1 MIIRNNIKKILKI
14 TSTTEIK
21 RISFRKDINILRAI
35 AVLAVVFY
43 HAEIEFF
50 KGGWLGVDIFFVIS
64 GYLISNIIISEL
76 NEGTFLFKNFYIKRI
91 KRILPALVSTLL
103 FTIPLA
109 YFFLSPFPMLEYGKS
124 LMSSLFFYSN
134 YYFNSLDFYNS
145 EPSKFFPLLHT
156 WSLSIEEQFYILFP
170 GFIVLIFKLKKSYLF
185 ASVSSVFFI
194 SIFINSLTGAS
205 EKFYLMQ
212 YRIWELLFGC
222 LIMIISQNLKV
233 RKTNVIGFIIIAFS
247 IVFFDD
253 SLVNN
258 IEPKLMVTLGTS
270 LFLASPST
278 KLQIENFFISGLERI
293 GLISYSLYL
302 FHQPVY
308 AFFRIF
314 LKKQQSEE
322 NLLLVFVIFLFL
334 IIISNLNYKY
344 IESAFL
350 NTKSLDLRYFAFFI
364 PIILFSFYINTNKG
378 ITPQYDDIYFSLE
391 KYYQQDQ
398 RGGVNEEFCNEISPN
413 YTYCEIGNQNLP
425 NIVVIG
431 DSHLTTLTRYLY
443 NNIDLNEY
451 SYIISTEQGCPFFL
465 ASGVSN
471 RGNCS
476 DEKKASSVIS
486 KINQESIVIFG
497 GRFPRYLNGIDF
509 STNLGS
515 IEDDVEENPLLI
527 EDIKNSIEYL
537 AKNSKTLILLYPIP
551 ELGVYPL
558 DLYLDKIINIDESLN
573 YDREYWDEYS
583 AEINFYFDNIDY
595 DNVKKIMSDEI
606 ICNSFTINKCTAS
619 INEIMLYWDDDHL
632 TYDGASY
639 IGDEILFVIENN

>member
-1 MIIRNNIKKILKI
+1 MIIRNNIQKILNI
-14 TSTTEIK
+14 TSTSEIK
-21 RISFRKDINILRAI
+21 RISFRKDINILRAV

-50 KGGWLGVDIFFVIS
+50 RGGWLGVDIFFVIS

-76 NEGTFLFKNFYIKRI
+76 NEGKFSFRKFYIKRI

-109 YFFLSPFPMLEYGKS
+109 YFFLSPVPMLEYGKS

-170 GFIVLIFKLKKSYLF
+170 GFIVLIFKFKKSYLF
-185 ASVSSVFFI
+185 ALVSSIFFI
-194 SIFINSLTGAS
+194 SVFMNSLTGES
-205 EKFYLMQ
+205 EKFYLIQ

-222 LIMIISQNLKV
+222 LIMIISQNLKI
-233 RKTNVIGFIIIAFS
+233 RKTSEIGFILIGFS
-247 IVFFDD
+247 IIFFDD

-258 IEPKLMVTLGTS
+258 IEPKLIATLGAS
-270 LFLASPST
+270 LVIASPSK
-278 KLQIENFFISGLERI
+278 KLNINNYLTSGLERI

-314 LKKQQSEE
+314 LKKQQIEE
-322 NLLLVFVIFLFL
+322 SLLIIFIIFLFL
-334 IIISNLNYKY
+334 IMLSNVNYKY
-344 IESAFL
+344 VESAFL
-350 NTKSLDLRYFAFFI
+350 NTKSLNLKYFIFFI
-364 PIILFSFYINTNKG
+364 PIILFSFYININKG
-378 ITPQYDDIYFSLE
+378 ITPQFEDVYFSLE

-398 RGGVNEEFCNEISPN
+398 RGGVDEEFCNEISPN
-413 YTYCEIGNQNLP
+413 YNYCEIGNQNLP

-431 DSHLTTLTRYLY
+431 DSHLTTLTKYLY
-443 NNIDLNEY
+443 NNLDLNKY
-451 SYIISTEQGCPFFL
+451 SYIVSTEQGCPFFL

-471 RGNCS
+471 RGSCS
-476 DEKKASSVIS
+476 DERKALSVIS
-486 KINQESIVIFG
+486 KINTESVVIFG
-497 GRFPRYLNGIDF
+497 GRFPRYFKGFDF
-509 STNLGS
+509 SSNLGS

-527 EDIKNSIEYL
+527 VDIENSIKYL
-537 AKNSKTLILLYPIP
+537 SQNSKTLILLYPIP

-558 DLYLDKIINIDESLN
+558 DLYLDKILDIDESLN
-573 YDREYWDEYS
+573 YDRKYWDEYS
-583 AEINFYFDNIDY
+583 SEINFYFDNVDL
-595 DNVKKIMSDEI
+595 DNVKKILSDEI
-606 ICNSFTINKCTAS
+606 ICNSFIVNKCTAS

-639 IGDEILFVIENN
+639 IGDEILYILENN